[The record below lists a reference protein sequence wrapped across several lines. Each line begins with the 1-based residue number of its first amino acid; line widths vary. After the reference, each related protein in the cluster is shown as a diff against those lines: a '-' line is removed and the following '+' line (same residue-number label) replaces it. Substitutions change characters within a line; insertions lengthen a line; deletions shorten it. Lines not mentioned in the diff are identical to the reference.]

1 VDYTIELKCSPEEE
15 HVFHPKVSKFV
26 RRVVKTI
33 KKYGLEER
41 TLLQAFDQRVLKRL
55 NERHPAVH
63 CSYLKD
69 ETPDLEKELKELGFI
84 PSVLGLRYDLVT
96 KEIVQEC
103 EQRGM
108 KVIPWTVN
116 EVSDMKT
123 VLEKGVHGIITD
135 FPDRL
140 PTLLEDMKKT
150 DAVV

>member
-1 VDYTIELKCSPEEE
+1 
-15 HVFHPKVSKFV
+15 
-26 RRVVKTI
+26 
-33 KKYGLEER
+33 
-41 TLLQAFDQRVLKRL
+41 
-55 NERHPAVH
+55 
-63 CSYLKD
+63 
-69 ETPDLEKELKELGFI
+69 
-84 PSVLGLRYDLVT
+84 
-96 KEIVQEC
+96 
-103 EQRGM
+103 M